1 MSKFQDVKRE
11 DIEMHKILLVDDSP
25 NILTS
30 MSVILESDG
39 YVTETAANAEDALDK
54 IRNGLSPA
62 LVITDYHMPGMH
74 GVQLIQA
81 LRTLQPLRFTPM
93 LVLTT
98 ESQQEK
104 RDEARKAGA
113 TGWLMKPVQA
123 DKLLQVVRQVAP
135 ALQARAA

>member
-1 MSKFQDVKRE
+1 MD
-11 DIEMHKILLVDDSP
+11 KILLVDDSP
-25 NILTS
+25 TILAS
-30 MSVILESDG
+30 MSGILERDG
-39 YVTETAANAEDALDK
+39 YITAKAADAESALAQIK
-54 IRNGLSPA
+54 AGLSPA
-62 LVITDYHMPGMH
+62 LIITDYHMPGMH
-74 GVQLIQA
+74 GVQLIEE
-81 LRTLQPLRFTPM
+81 LRKLPQTRFTPM

-113 TGWLMKPVQA
+113 TGWLVKPVQA

>member
-25 NILTS
+25 TILTS

-39 YVTETAANAEDALDK
+39 YVTETAANAENALDK

-113 TGWLMKPVQA
+113 TGWLVKPVQA

>member
-1 MSKFQDVKRE
+1 
-11 DIEMHKILLVDDSP
+11 MHEILLVDDSP
-25 NILTS
+25 TILSS
-30 MSVILESDG
+30 MAGILESGG
-39 YVTETAANAEDALDK
+39 YVTEKAADAEAALQK
-54 IRNGLSPA
+54 IRAGLSPA

-81 LRTLQPLRFTPM
+81 LRKLPQTRFTPM

-113 TGWLMKPVQA
+113 TGWLVKPV
-123 DKLLQVVRQVAP
+123 
-135 ALQARAA
+135 

>member
-1 MSKFQDVKRE
+1 
-11 DIEMHKILLVDDSP
+11 
-25 NILTS
+25 
-30 MSVILESDG
+30 
-39 YVTETAANAEDALDK
+39 VTATAANAEDALEK
-54 IRNGLSPA
+54 IRNGLRPA

-74 GVQLIQA
+74 GVQLIQE

-113 TGWLMKPVQA
+113 TGWLVKPVQA

>member
-1 MSKFQDVKRE
+1 
-11 DIEMHKILLVDDSP
+11 MHKILLVDDSP
-25 NILTS
+25 TILTS

-54 IRNGLSPA
+54 IRNGLNPA

-74 GVQLIQA
+74 GVQLIQE

-113 TGWLMKPVQA
+113 TGWLVKPVQA

>member
-1 MSKFQDVKRE
+1 MYRVL
-11 DIEMHKILLVDDSP
+11 IVDDSP
-25 NILTS
+25 TILAS
-30 MSVILESDG
+30 MSGILNSAG
-39 YVTETAANAEDALDK
+39 YAVERAANAEEALKK
-54 IRNGLSPA
+54 IQSGLSPA

-74 GVQLIQA
+74 GVQLIQE
-81 LRTLQPLRFTPM
+81 LRKLTQTRFTPM

-113 TGWLMKPVQA
+113 TGWLVKPVQA

-135 ALQARAA
+135 SLQARAA

>member
-1 MSKFQDVKRE
+1 
-11 DIEMHKILLVDDSP
+11 MHKILLVDDSP
-25 NILTS
+25 TILAS
-30 MSVILESDG
+30 MSGILQSDG
-39 YVTETAANAEDALDK
+39 YVTAKAPDAETALAMIKA
-54 IRNGLSPA
+54 GLTPA

-74 GVQLIQA
+74 GVQLIQE
-81 LRTLQPLRFTPM
+81 LRKLSQTRFTPM

-113 TGWLMKPVQA
+113 TGWLVKPVQA
-123 DKLLQVVRQVAP
+123 DKLLLVVRQVAP

>member
-25 NILTS
+25 TILTS

-39 YVTETAANAEDALDK
+39 YVTETAANAENALDK

-98 ESQQEK
+98 ESQQE
-104 RDEARKAGA
+104 
-113 TGWLMKPVQA
+113 LS
-123 DKLLQVVRQVAP
+123 LIHI
-135 ALQARAA
+135 

>member
-1 MSKFQDVKRE
+1 MFR
-11 DIEMHKILLVDDSP
+11 ILIVDDSP
-25 NILTS
+25 TILAS
-30 MSVILESDG
+30 MSGILSSAG
-39 YVTETAANAEDALDK
+39 YAVERAANAEEALKK
-54 IRNGLSPA
+54 IQSGLSPA

-74 GVQLIQA
+74 GVQLIQE
-81 LRTLQPLRFTPM
+81 LRKLTQTRFTPM

-113 TGWLMKPVQA
+113 TGWLVKPVQA

-135 ALQARAA
+135 SLQACAA

>member
-1 MSKFQDVKRE
+1 
-11 DIEMHKILLVDDSP
+11 MHKILLVDDSP
-25 NILTS
+25 TILTS

-113 TGWLMKPVQA
+113 TGWLVKPVQA